1 MNHSPKDLPL
11 QNLSLQ
17 GLSLQV
23 LSLSK
28 LYENATLEEKT
39 KLLTGLMGS
48 MKIEDILYQPVIM
61 NKIKESIT
69 ETVVSKLGNNTRAN
83 MISICLKQMDD
94 NECLWSFFS
103 NTQGLKDCVKYQYP
117 NHWINYYMDG
127 ESMVVLSKYNTTDK
141 EVFPFDFQ
149 RDIIDS
155 KYNTSKLKKLVIGDV
170 DNITMWCSW

>member
-83 MISICLKQMDD
+83 MISICL
-94 NECLWSFFS
+94 
-103 NTQGLKDCVKYQYP
+103 
-117 NHWINYYMDG
+117 I
-127 ESMVVLSKYNTTDK
+127 LSR
-141 EVFPFDFQ
+141 F
-149 RDIIDS
+149 
-155 KYNTSKLKKLVIGDV
+155 
-170 DNITMWCSW
+170 